1 MIWTTRHC
9 YSQCIRQR
17 GSAAVEF
24 ALLLIPMLLLAFGV
38 TEFGRAIYHY
48 NTLLKSVRASAR
60 LLSHEN
66 PDSDR
71 YVTLQ
76 DQARCLA
83 VYGNVQCSG
92 QSLAPDLDKSHI
104 KICDRKSW
112 SDCKD
117 AIQGSYRNVPTGEGT
132 MQLVA
137 VRIDDYVF
145 SFIGLPLVTAGPTIT
160 FGPIEAV
167 MRQAE

>member
-1 MIWTTRHC
+1 MVQTARHRRLLRIGQ
-9 YSQCIRQR
+9 Y

-24 ALLLIPMLLLAFGV
+24 AILLMPLMLLAFGV

-48 NTLLKSVRASAR
+48 NTLLKSVRASVR
-60 LLSHEN
+60 LLSYEN
-66 PDSDR
+66 PDSES
-71 YVTLQ
+71 YSALQ
-76 DQARCLA
+76 DEARCLA
-83 VYGNVQCSG
+83 VYGNIVCSG
-92 QSLAPDLDKSHI
+92 QPLAPDLTKSQV

-112 SDCKD
+112 SACAD
-117 AIQGSYRNVPTGEGT
+117 ASQGSYRNVSTGQGT

-137 VRIDDYVF
+137 VRIEGYVF
-145 SFIGLPLVTAGPTIT
+145 SFIGLPLVMTGPTIT